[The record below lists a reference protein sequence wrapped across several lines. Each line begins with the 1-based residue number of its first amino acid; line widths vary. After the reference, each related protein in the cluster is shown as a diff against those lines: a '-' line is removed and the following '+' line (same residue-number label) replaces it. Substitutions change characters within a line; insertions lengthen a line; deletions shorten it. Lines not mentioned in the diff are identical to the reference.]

1 MIFVSRISSLL
12 SLIALFGV
20 CVAFGAETSGSIDP
34 ERISQSV
41 KVLASDEFEGR
52 APGTPGETKTIEWLT
67 KHFGELGLEPG
78 GERGSWTQSVS
89 LVRTQID
96 SPATLSFSIQG
107 KQRALTQNDDVY
119 VSTVRKVDRVS
130 HRGGAGRVRRLRC
143 HGAGAAMG

>member
-52 APGTPGETKTIEWLT
+52 APGTPGETKTIEWLSQSLRRVGPRARRRT
-67 KHFGELGLEPG
+67 WELDA
-78 GERGSWTQSVS
+78 ERYP

-96 SPATLSFSIQG
+96 SPATLSFAIQG
-107 KQRALTQNDDVY
+107 KSSAR
-119 VSTVRKVDRVS
+119 
-130 HRGGAGRVRRLRC
+130 
-143 HGAGAAMG
+143 